1 MLAPQVNIALRAAR
15 QAGQFIRRAA
25 EDVQHLTVEKKGL
38 NDYVSEVDRAAEARI
53 IEVLRKAYPRYS
65 ILGEETGLIEGQGED
80 ARWQW
85 IIDPL
90 DGTTNFLHGFP
101 QFCVSIALAFDGKIE
116 HGVIYDPLREEE
128 FTATRGRG
136 AALNGR
142 RLRVAQLSGLE
153 GALIGTGFPF
163 RKDQV
168 PHVDAYMGMLRD
180 IMANTA
186 GLRRAGSAALDLA
199 WVAAGRM
206 DGFWEI
212 GLQEW
217 DMAAG
222 SLLITEAGGLVGDLT
237 GGHRHLQSGNI
248 VGGNPKVFKAL
259 LQKIQPHLTDT
270 LRR

>member
-1 MLAPQVNIALRAAR
+1 MLAPHVNIALRAAR
-15 QAGQFIRRAA
+15 QAGQLIRRAA

-53 IEVLRKAYPRYS
+53 IEVLQKAYPRYG
-65 ILGEETGLIEGQGED
+65 ILAEESGEISGQGDD

-101 QFCVSIALAFDGKIE
+101 QFAVSIALACDGKIE

-128 FTATRGRG
+128 FTASRGRG

-142 RLRVAQLSGLE
+142 RLRVASRAGLE

-163 RKDQV
+163 RKDQAQ
-168 PHVDAYMGMLRD
+168 HVEAYMKMLQD
-180 IMANTA
+180 IMSHTA

-237 GGHRHLQSGNI
+237 GGHKHLQSGHI

-259 LQKIQPHLTDT
+259 LQKIQPHLTDA